1 MLGNRLRIA
10 RLFGIPI
17 YLDGSWLII
26 FALVT
31 YSLAASYFPSLY
43 PRWSSFTYW
52 GVALITS
59 VLFFLSVLVH
69 ELAHSLVSLALG
81 QRVRGITL
89 FIFGGIAEI
98 EEEPP
103 RALYEFLVAVVGPLT
118 SMAIGVVSLF
128 VGWVI
133 FWWLWPVQTVHA
145 VLRYIGV
152 LNVLLA
158 VFNLLPG
165 FPLDGGR
172 IFRSLVWALTG
183 SYRRATQIATTVGEG
198 LAWLFIIGGGI
209 LVFSGHVF
217 DGIWLAFIG
226 WFILSA
232 ARGTM
237 QAVEMRR
244 LLEPVPVAQLM
255 RTTLPVVVPYLTLD
269 VLADTILNT
278 GQRAFLVRDPQEG
291 PLGIVTLSDVQGV
304 PASQRAEM
312 RVADVM
318 TPFDAL
324 LTVKPSDSL
333 WQALE
338 LMAKHDVHQ
347 VPVVDE
353 TGEIVGVV
361 RRNDI
366 LRFLQLQAETRF
378 GRPDAS

>member
-31 YSLAASYFPSLY
+31 YSLAVSYFPGLY
-43 PRWSSFTYW
+43 PRWSAMTYW
-52 GVALITS
+52 VVAFITS
-59 VLFFLSVLVH
+59 VLFFLSVLLH

-103 RALYEFLVAVVGPLT
+103 RPLYEFLIAIVGPLT
-118 SMAIGVVSLF
+118 SMTIGVVSLF

-133 FWWLWPVQTVHA
+133 FWLLWPVQPVHA
-145 VLRYIGV
+145 VLRYIGII
-152 LNVLLA
+152 NVLLA

-172 IFRSLVWALTG
+172 IFRSLVWAFIG
-183 SYRRATQIATTVGEG
+183 SYRRATQVATTVGEG

-217 DGIWLAFIG
+217 DGLWLAFIG

-232 ARGTM
+232 ARGTL

-244 LLEPVPVAQLM
+244 ALEPVPVRHLM

-278 GQRAFLVRDPQEG
+278 GQRAFLVRDPQQG
-291 PLGIVTLSDVQGV
+291 PIGIITLSDVQRV
-304 PASQRAEM
+304 PAGQRADK
-312 RVADVM
+312 RVKDVM
-318 TPFDAL
+318 TPFESV
-324 LTVKPSDSL
+324 LTVKPDDSL

-338 LMAKHDVHQ
+338 LMVKHDVHQ

-353 TGEIVGVV
+353 TGEILGVV

-366 LRFLQLQAETRF
+366 LRFLQLQGAVVGVDDEE
-378 GRPDAS
+378 